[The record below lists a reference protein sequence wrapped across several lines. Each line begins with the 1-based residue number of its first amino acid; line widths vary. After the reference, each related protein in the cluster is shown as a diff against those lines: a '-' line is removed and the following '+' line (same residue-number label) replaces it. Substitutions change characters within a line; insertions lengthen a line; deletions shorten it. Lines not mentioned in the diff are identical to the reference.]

1 VSESPP
7 DETIDRADRAPALET
22 TDPLVGRVLD
32 DRFHLRARLGQGGM
46 GAVYLADQPSVGR
59 EVAVKVIQGAR
70 LGADLAEARSRF
82 IREGRLTA
90 RLSSPHIVTVIDAGD
105 TPDGLLYL
113 VMERLHGRGL
123 DRVIA
128 EEAPLPAAR
137 AVHLCS
143 QIAFALAAAHR
154 AGVIHRD
161 LKPSNVMLL
170 AEPADRDH
178 LKVLDFGIARSLA
191 RDHTT
196 LTPQGDLFGTPAYVS
211 PEMARGALCGPRS
224 DLYALGLV
232 AYELLAGRRPF
243 PPAATALAAALQHLT
258 ETPAP
263 LPESVPPA
271 LARVVMRLLARE
283 PEDRHPSAEAAQAAL
298 TAAVEGQLEVGPDA
312 SAPPPVRSAR
322 WRLALFIGSAAV
334 AAAIAAGLS
343 AARSSGASADAATTA
358 VPAPRP
364 DPEANA
370 AANPS
375 TPAAPPGSALRA
387 ADGRTERTAA
397 PGLRPLEPVPEP
409 APRRTPTPA
418 RGRARHGA
426 LVRVAAGRGF
436 HPPDAGL
443 GPLSSGLTARRRPRC
458 PPRR

>member
-1 VSESPP
+1 MSESPP
-7 DETIDRADRAPALET
+7 DETVDRAAGAPALET

-32 DRFHLRARLGQGGM
+32 DRFRLRARLGQGGM

-123 DRVIA
+123 DRLIA
-128 EEAPLPAAR
+128 EEAPLPPAR
-137 AVHLCS
+137 VVHLCS

-178 LKVLDFGIARSLA
+178 VKVLDFGIARSLA
-191 RDHTT
+191 GDHTT

-224 DLYALGLV
+224 DLYSLGLV
-232 AYELLAGRRPF
+232 AYELLVGRRPF

-263 LPESVPPA
+263 LPETVPPA

-283 PEDRHPSAEAAQAAL
+283 PEDRLPSAEAAQSAL
-298 TAAVEGQLEVGPDA
+298 TAALEADLPRAVEGRAEA
-312 SAPPPVRSAR
+312 SAASPGWTGNRRV
-322 WRLALFIGSAAV
+322 ALFLGGAAV
-334 AAAIAAGLS
+334 VVLSIAAGLTAS
-343 AARSSGASADAATTA
+343 RSSGAAPDATTTA
-358 VPAPRP
+358 VPAARPAPETAAATLAPAAPTPPAVPPTVAPSGPRP
-364 DPEANA
+364 DAVH
-370 AANPS
+370 PS
-375 TPAAPPGSALRA
+375 ATPPTEPPRSPPRRGPRAAPPS
-387 ADGRTERTAA
+387 AA
-397 PGLRPLEPVPEP
+397 PPVEGFIL
-409 APRRTPTPA
+409 PTPA
-418 RGRARHGA
+418 SAR
-426 LVRVAAGRGF
+426 
-436 HPPDAGL
+436 
-443 GPLSSGLTARRRPRC
+443 
-458 PPRR
+458 

>member
-1 VSESPP
+1 MSTPPP
-7 DETIDRADRAPALET
+7 DETIDRAAGAPALET
-22 TDPLVGRVLD
+22 TDPLIGRVLD

-46 GAVYLADQPSVGR
+46 GAVYVADQPSVGR

-90 RLSSPHIVTVIDAGD
+90 RLSSPHIVTVIDAGH

-128 EEAPLPAAR
+128 EEAPLPPAR
-137 AVHLCS
+137 VVHLCA

-170 AEPADRDH
+170 AEPAVRDH

-191 RDHTT
+191 GDHTT

-224 DLYALGLV
+224 DLYSLGLV

-263 LPESVPPA
+263 LPETVPPA

-283 PEDRHPSAEAAQAAL
+283 PEDRLPSAEAAQSAL
-298 TAAVEGQLEVGPDA
+298 TAALEADLPRAVEGRAEAGAEA
-312 SAPPPVRSAR
+312 SAASPGWTGNRRV
-322 WRLALFIGSAAV
+322 ALFLGGAAV
-334 AAAIAAGLS
+334 VVLSIAAGLTAS
-343 AARSSGASADAATTA
+343 RSSGAAPDATTTA
-358 VPAPRP
+358 VPAARPAPETAAATLAPAASTPPPVPPTVAPSGPRP
-364 DPEANA
+364 DAVH
-370 AANPS
+370 PS
-375 TPAAPPGSALRA
+375 ATPPTEPPRSPPRRGPRAAPPS
-387 ADGRTERTAA
+387 AA
-397 PGLRPLEPVPEP
+397 PPVEGFIL
-409 APRRTPTPA
+409 PTPA
-418 RGRARHGA
+418 SAR
-426 LVRVAAGRGF
+426 
-436 HPPDAGL
+436 
-443 GPLSSGLTARRRPRC
+443 
-458 PPRR
+458 